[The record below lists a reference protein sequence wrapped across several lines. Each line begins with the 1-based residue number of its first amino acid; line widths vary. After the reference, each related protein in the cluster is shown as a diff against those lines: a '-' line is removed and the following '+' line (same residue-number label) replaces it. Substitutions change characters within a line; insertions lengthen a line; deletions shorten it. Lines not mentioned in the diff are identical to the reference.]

1 MLRPRRADNRRF
13 RLALGASI
21 SAHALFVAWLLVRM
35 PMSKPPEPKE
45 PPPIEM
51 EFENAGPPAV
61 PHKAD
66 KPAPKPAPAPAP
78 VPNDAPP
85 SPTPPLPKQTEE
97 PPPPPPPPQ
106 PVPPPAESKP
116 TPLPPVKMPPKVV
129 DESAEPLKAAP
140 PKPSPPSPSHQVA
153 PPSPQTQP
161 VDKLPETP
169 TFSHITQP
177 NAAKK
182 TQADSHSLLATLD
195 SFRADQKQTH
205 APKARANPQQG
216 GAPNGGGVP
225 NGDITR
231 ALSAADQRAIGGSV
245 RRCYAEDT
253 EARNYASFSAH
264 LIVTLD
270 ASGEAR
276 LARFAPDTQAKVNS
290 DPSYRALAERA
301 RDAVL
306 SPTCSKLPIPSNLL
320 GKTHELRFVF
330 RP

>member
-1 MLRPRRADNRRF
+1 
-13 RLALGASI
+13 
-21 SAHALFVAWLLVRM
+21 
-35 PMSKPPEPKE
+35 MSKPPEPKE

-264 LIVTLD
+264 LIVTVD

>member
-1 MLRPRRADNRRF
+1 MLRPRRSDVRRF
-13 RLALGASI
+13 RYALGASVA
-21 SAHALFVAWLLVRM
+21 AHALFIGFLLVRL
-35 PMSKPPEPKE
+35 PMSKPPEPPE

-51 EFENAGPPAV
+51 AFEDSGPPAT

-66 KPAPKPAPAPAP
+66 TPAPKPAPAPAP
-78 VPNDAPP
+78 TPTDAPP
-85 SPTPPLPKQTEE
+85 APTPPTPQPVEE
-97 PPPPPPPPQ
+97 PPPPAPPPP
-106 PVPPPAESKP
+106 PIPPPAESKTP
-116 TPLPPVKMPPKVV
+116 PLPDVKTPEKMV
-129 DESAEPLKAAP
+129 DDSAEPIKASP
-140 PKPSPPSPSHQVA
+140 PKPSPPSASKQVA

-195 SFRADQKQTH
+195 ALRADQKQTH
-205 APKARANPQQG
+205 PPKARANPQQG
-216 GAPNGGGVP
+216 GAHNGGGAP
-225 NGDITR
+225 NGDITN
-231 ALSAADQRAIGGSV
+231 ALSSAQQKAIGGSV
-245 RRCYAEDT
+245 RRCYSEDT

-264 LIVTLD
+264 LIVTID
-270 ASGEAR
+270 ATGEAR
-276 LARFAPDTQAKVNS
+276 MARFAPDTQAKAAS

-320 GKTHELRFVF
+320 GKTHELKFVF